1 MNLAS
6 MLDHQARRRPDH
18 PAIMEGGR
26 VVTHRALAVRVRR
39 WAGHLLDS
47 GFLPGDVVA
56 VALRDTADHLVANWA
71 VARMGGIILPVD
83 HRWSAYE
90 KRNVAEGFGAA
101 ATLVEAE
108 EGGGL
113 AVDERFR
120 AEADAADADGTFP
133 EDASAPMALC
143 LSSGTTGTP
152 KGPALTHDQ
161 MRARWMTQF
170 VSLGFTEH
178 DRYLSATPLYF
189 GGGRSFS
196 MSAIW
201 CGATAVM
208 YPPPYDPR
216 GLVEAARETGA
227 TTTLLVPTILRRLL
241 AEAAAAAPLFPGL
254 RLLLS
259 TGAVLHES
267 ERRNVMQNLCPFFVN
282 YYGSTEGGGVSILTP
297 DHGQEAAGSVGRVVF
312 GTDVQIVDGDHEE
325 VPAEETGRI
334 RYRGPGVA
342 TEFFREPESG
352 AFRDGW
358 FYPGDL
364 GKFDRNGFLHLA
376 GRDRET
382 IDRGGVTVYPAD
394 VEAVLLAHPEVA
406 DAAVV
411 GVPSAELGEE
421 IAACVVGA
429 ASVDELMAHCRSGLA
444 PYKVPRQILRVENLP
459 RNALGKIRKADLAER
474 FSRVRSAGPDDPS

>member
-6 MLDHQARRRPDH
+6 MLDHQSRRKPNH
-18 PAIMEGGR
+18 PAIVEGGR
-26 VVTHRALAVRVRR
+26 VLTHRGLAFRVRR
-39 WAGHLLDS
+39 WARHLLES

-71 VARMGGIILPVD
+71 IARMGGIILPVD
-83 HRWSAYE
+83 HRWTAYE
-90 KRNVAEGFGAA
+90 KRNVAEGFEAA
-101 ATLVEAE
+101 ATLVEAGE
-108 EGGGL
+108 PGGV
-113 AVDERFR
+113 AIDERFR
-120 AEADAADADGTFP
+120 AHADAAAADGPFP

-161 MRARWMTQF
+161 MRARWTTQF

-208 YPPPYDPR
+208 FPPPYDAR

-227 TTTLLVPTILRRLL
+227 TTTLLVPAILRRLL
-241 AEAAAAAPLFPGL
+241 AQETGDAPLFPGL

-259 TGAVLHES
+259 SGAVLHES
-267 ERRNVMQNLCPFFVN
+267 ERRSVMRRLCPFFVN

-297 DHGQEAAGSVGRVVF
+297 DHGPEAEGSVGRVVF
-312 GTDVQIVDGDHEE
+312 GTEVQIVDSDHGEA
-325 VPAEETGRI
+325 PAEEVGRI
-334 RYRGPGVA
+334 RYRGSGVA
-342 TEFFREPESG
+342 TEFFRGAESG

-364 GKFDRNGFLHLA
+364 GRFDRNGFLRLA

-382 IDRGGVTVYPAD
+382 INRGGVTIYPAD
-394 VEAVLLAHPEVA
+394 VEAVLLAHPGVA
-406 DAAVV
+406 DAAVI
-411 GVPSAELGEE
+411 GAPSAELGEE
-421 IAACVVGA
+421 VAACVVA
-429 ASVDELMAHCRSGLA
+429 TVSAEKLTMHCRGRLA
-444 PYKVPRQILRVENLP
+444 PYMIPRRIVQVERLP
-459 RNALGKIRKADLAER
+459 RNALGKIRKTDLAELLSDNVPGGR
-474 FSRVRSAGPDDPS
+474 NGRS

>member
-1 MNLAS
+1 
-6 MLDHQARRRPDH
+6 MLDHQARRKANH
-18 PAIMEGGR
+18 PAIVEGGR
-26 VVTHRALAVRVRR
+26 VVTHRALAFRVRR
-39 WAGHLLDS
+39 WARHLLDS
-47 GFLPGDVVA
+47 GFVPGDVLA
-56 VALRDTADHLVANWA
+56 VGLRDTADHLTANWA
-71 VARMGGIILPVD
+71 IARMGGTILPVD
-83 HRWSAYE
+83 HRWSASE
-90 KRNVAEGFGAA
+90 KRNVVEGFGAA
-101 ATLVEAE
+101 ATLVEVGE
-108 EGGGL
+108 SDGIV
-113 AVDERFR
+113 VDEEFR
-120 AEADAADADGTFP
+120 AAADSAPADGAFP
-133 EDASAPMALC
+133 DDASAPLVLS
-143 LSSGTTGTP
+143 LSSGSTGTP

-161 MRARWMTQF
+161 MRARWATQF

-201 CGATAVM
+201 CGATVVM
-208 YPPPYDPR
+208 FPPPYDAR
-216 GLVEAARETGA
+216 ELIEAARKTGA
-227 TTTLLVPTILRRLL
+227 TTTLLVPAILRRLL
-241 AEAAAAAPLFPGL
+241 AEAAGAAPLFPGL

-267 ERRNVMQNLCPFFVN
+267 ERRSVMQSLCPSFVN
-282 YYGSTEGGGVSILTP
+282 YYGSTEGGGVSILTR
-297 DHGQEAAGSVGRVVF
+297 DHGPAAAGSVGRVVF

-325 VPAEETGRI
+325 APAEETGRI

-376 GRDRET
+376 GRDGET
-382 IDRGGVTVYPAD
+382 INRGGVTVYPAD
-394 VEAVLLAHPEVA
+394 VEAVLLTHPGVA

-411 GVPSAELGEE
+411 AVPSPEFGEE

-429 ASVDELMAHCRSGLA
+429 VSVDELMAHCRSRLA

-474 FSRVRSAGPDDPS
+474 FPASAGERF